1 MRYLLT
7 EVEVADERD
16 VVTVRRLGREAAELL
31 GLDRQDQV
39 RVATAL
45 SEVGRDVLTDGRS
58 TVLVEVVTEPAPG
71 ELLVTMTSRHE
82 VTLDGAVDAGG
93 VPAARRLVD
102 TVHVSAAPGGG
113 SVVVLGKRLP
123 VRRTWTRHTLD
134 DVRDALS
141 RPREAT
147 ADDELR
153 FQNLELVR
161 TLEELR
167 ARSDELAR
175 ANEELEETN
184 RGVLAMYN
192 QLSDELEETNTGVV
206 ALYAELDERSKQLAA
221 ANETKTR
228 FLRNVSHEL
237 RTPVNSILGLASL
250 LAESPL
256 DDEQRVQ
263 VSYLE
268 GSSRALLGLV
278 NELLDLARAESG
290 RQEVVRADVDVATLF
305 EELRG
310 TLLPLARPG
319 VALDVHAPPGTTL
332 RTDRDLLGRVLR
344 NLLTNALKFTES
356 GHVRLTADPDGSGER
371 VVLRVEDTGL
381 GIEPEH
387 AERVFEEFY
396 QVPNRLQPSVK
407 GTGLGL
413 PYARRTVEALGGD
426 LALTS
431 EPGRG
436 STFVVT
442 LPTGSADDGAP
453 VHADHERL
461 VPLLARVLVV
471 DDDDAYRQVLRGFLG
486 ELVGSVVEASDGAQA
501 LDLLRGSAPTL
512 VLMDVR
518 MPVLNGDAVLAA
530 MRRDPALQHVP
541 VVLLSS
547 AEPPHA
553 ADLPGAVFVA
563 KRDLDRDTLLDAA
576 AAAGLSA
583 GQA

>member
-1 MRYLLT
+1 MRYLLS
-7 EVEVADERD
+7 EEELADERD
-16 VVTVRRLGREAAELL
+16 VVTLRQLGREAAELL

-39 RVATAL
+39 RLATAL
-45 SEVGRDVLTDGRS
+45 SEVGRDVLAGGGS

-71 ELLVTMTSRHE
+71 ELLVTMTSRYE
-82 VTLDGAVDAGG
+82 LAPDGAVDAGG

-102 TVHVSAAPGGG
+102 SVQVAAGPAGG

-123 VRRTWTRHTLD
+123 VRGGWNRHTLD
-134 DVRDALS
+134 DVRGALS
-141 RPREAT
+141 RPRKAT

-153 FQNLELVR
+153 IQNLELVR
-161 TLEELR
+161 TLDELR
-167 ARSDELAR
+167 TRSDELAR

-221 ANETKTR
+221 ANEAKTR

-250 LAESPL
+250 LAESAL

-268 GSSRALLGLV
+268 GSSRALLAMV

-290 RQEVVRADVDVATLF
+290 RQEVVLADVDLGPLSA
-305 EELRG
+305 ELQG

-319 VALDVHAPPGTTL
+319 VALDVQVPPGTTL
-332 RTDRDLLGRVLR
+332 RTDRDLLARVLR
-344 NLLTNALKFTES
+344 NLLTNALKFTDS
-356 GHVRLTADPDGSGER
+356 GHVRLTAAPDESGEH

-381 GIEPEH
+381 GIDAEH
-387 AERVFEEFY
+387 VERVFEEFY

-442 LPTGSADDGAP
+442 LPVGSADGAP
-453 VHADHERL
+453 VHADQERL
-461 VPLLARVLVV
+461 QPLLARVLVV
-471 DDDDAYRQVLRGFLG
+471 DDDDAYRQVLRGLLG
-486 ELVGSVVEASDGAQA
+486 ELAGSVVEASDGQQA
-501 LDLLRGSAPTL
+501 LERLRASTPTL

-530 MRRDPALQHVP
+530 MRRDPALEHVP

-547 AEPPHA
+547 AEPLRTD
-553 ADLPGAVFVA
+553 DLPGAVFVA
-563 KRDLDRDTLLDAA
+563 KRDLARDALLDAA